1 MFFCASSFNQPIDSW
16 NVSSVENME
25 DMFSGASSFSQS
37 LDSWNTLNVNDLES
51 DEEDSSEEEI

>member
-1 MFFCASSFNQPIDSW
+1 
-16 NVSSVENME
+16 ME
-25 DMFSGASSFSQS
+25 DMLSGASSFNQS